1 MIEITP
7 HPRQNVRCDIAGCK
21 YPIDPLW
28 VNEKGSPT
36 PLRLICCKT
45 HLKEIILAGIEMF
58 GDELKIASL
67 NTGNKEVDELRL
79 QLESQTA
86 AMEVLKEKI
95 VELERKLATSQKQLK
110 PANTAKKGRGKR

>member
-1 MIEITP
+1 
-7 HPRQNVRCDIAGCK
+7 
-21 YPIDPLW
+21 
-28 VNEKGSPT
+28 
-36 PLRLICCKT
+36 
-45 HLKEIILAGIEMF
+45 LKEIILAGIEMF